1 MKKKVLVVDDDPKIV
16 ELVKAYLEKEGFQ
29 VLTALDGETALRTA
43 REGKPDLVVLDVM
56 LPQVSGFEVCRIL
69 RSETK
74 TPIIMLTARDDETD
88 KVIGLELGADDYVTK
103 PFSTRELVARVKAVL
118 RRTGGETV
126 LEDKLVVGDLV
137 IDFEGYEV
145 KRDNE
150 TLELT
155 PTEFRLLQT
164 MARYPGRV
172 FTRLQLLDAVQDYS
186 FEGYERSIDAHIKN
200 LRRKLEPDPKNP
212 RYILTVFGV
221 GYKFAGD
228 GRA

>member
-56 LPQVSGFEVCRIL
+56 LPQVSGFDVCRIL